1 VGHEELYRHHR
12 FAAYSRQLL
21 TKTSAKKTKRRGPGR
36 PSKEVRG
43 DLALL
48 RAGQS
53 AFARDGFEAT
63 SLRKIAATAGVDP
76 ALVAHHFG
84 SKEAFWKA
92 VVDRLVEELM
102 PLLAELEEL
111 QKQVEVPIRVRF
123 EKAIRHM
130 VASVCEEPDLG
141 MFFSRMNAERGGK
154 LDLLIEKMIR
164 PYHDAFL
171 PLLEE
176 AMRANVIRTQPV
188 ELLYF
193 MLWNTV
199 LMTVSYRHVFELFD
213 PQFGKLDQ
221 LQAAMA
227 NGILNTFFVDVPK
240 SARPK
245 K

>member
-1 VGHEELYRHHR
+1 
-12 FAAYSRQLL
+12 L

-36 PSKEVRG
+36 PSKEIHG

-53 AFARDGFEAT
+53 AFARHGFEGA

-76 ALVAHHFG
+76 ALIAHHFG

-92 VVDRLVEELM
+92 VVNRLVENLM
-102 PLLAELEEL
+102 PMLAELEEL
-111 QKQVEVPIRVRF
+111 QEQVQIPIRLRF
-123 EKAIRHM
+123 EKAIRRM
-130 VASVCEEPDLG
+130 IASVCEEPDLG
-141 MFFSRMNAERGGK
+141 MFFSRMNAERGET
-154 LDLLIEKMIR
+154 LDLVIEKMIR
-164 PYHDAFL
+164 PHHDAFL

-199 LMTVSYRHVFELFD
+199 LMTVSYRHVFELFE
-213 PQFGKLDQ
+213 PTFGDLDQ
-221 LQAAMA
+221 LHAAMA
-227 NGILNTFFVDVPK
+227 DGILNTFFVDATKPV
-240 SARPK
+240 RPK